1 MDGGCG
7 GMLVWAWTALGVAG
21 IGLRQV
27 DRVRFARRRGD
38 EARPT
43 TVPAVLERQRSH
55 ANNVTPTLL
64 LVGHWLEIAAW
75 WGLGA
80 ALGPAF
86 LVVAAVLVSVKFRHL
101 QETSHFAAHGVL
113 FRSLRTGDAVTDV
126 AAHAPLGFAPV
137 PTRRERHVRRHH
149 PNAAVPGVDPNLD
162 ELVRAG
168 IRPGA
173 STPAFIAGVLFPL
186 TPRGAADTM
195 RGIAGNLRAGG
206 WWRMFLFVAVPAA
219 AYAVGDLPVLI
230 AGYAI
235 PRLLIY
241 PQLAWM
247 SLLVEHTWFDDVPN
261 GDDAPDGK
269 NVAAQK
275 VETEA
280 ARCIR
285 LYRARPFAELLAR
298 SLWLPYGDL
307 YHFAHSAHPS
317 VRWNYLRLVDE
328 LLGSPGRTAGHVIFG
343 KDSVLASLR
352 RVTAPNNAP
361 RRPRVPA
368 RSPIS
373 A

>member
-1 MDGGCG
+1 MP
-7 GMLVWAWTALGVAG
+7 VVAWIALGVAG
-21 IGLRQV
+21 IGLRQA

-43 TVPAVLERQRSH
+43 TVPAILERQRSH
-55 ANNVTPTLL
+55 ANNVTPALL
-64 LVGHWLEIAAW
+64 LIGHWLEIAAW

-80 ALGPAF
+80 ALGPGF
-86 LVVAAVLVSVKFRHL
+86 LVVAAVMVSVKFRHL

-113 FRSLRTGDAVTDV
+113 FRSLRTGDAVTEL

-168 IRPGA
+168 MRPGA

-186 TPRGAADTM
+186 TPRGFADTV
-195 RGIAGNLRAGG
+195 RGVVGNLRAGG
-206 WWRMFLFVAVPAA
+206 WWRAVLFAAVPAA
-219 AYAVGDLPVLI
+219 AYVIGGLPVLVV
-230 AGYAI
+230 GYAI

-247 SLLVEHTWFDDVPN
+247 SLLVEHTWFDDVPDEEKSYV
-261 GDDAPDGK
+261 G
-269 NVAAQK
+269 K

-285 LYRARPFAELLAR
+285 LYRARPFAELLTR

-328 LLGSPGRTAGHVIFG
+328 LLGSPGRTAGHVVFG
-343 KDSVLASLR
+343 RDSVLASLR
-352 RVTAPNNAP
+352 RVTAPSSAP
-361 RRPRVPA
+361 RRPRAPA

-373 A
+373 AQRMP